1 LNTQSEPRSAA
12 SEEGSGATS
21 IGIDCES
28 IERFRGL
35 LGKRRLLER
44 LFTTAELE
52 ESLNGR
58 DPALLLA
65 LRFAAKE
72 ACLKALG
79 TGLGAGLRW
88 RDMETG
94 RVPGKGDLFMRLS
107 GAAKE
112 LAGDGR
118 RVHLSTSSGAG
129 LVVAMV
135 AIG

>member
-1 LNTQSEPRSAA
+1 MGAA
-12 SEEGSGATS
+12 PEQGTGATS

-35 LGKRRLLER
+35 IEKRRLLER
-44 LFTTAELE
+44 LFTGAELE
-52 ESLNGR
+52 ECLGAR

-65 LRFAAKE
+65 QRFAAKE
-72 ACLKALG
+72 ACIKALG
-79 TGLGAGLRW
+79 TGPGSGLRW

-94 RVPGKGDLFMRLS
+94 KAPGKGGLFMRLS
-107 GAAKE
+107 GAAKD
-112 LAGDGR
+112 LAGKGR